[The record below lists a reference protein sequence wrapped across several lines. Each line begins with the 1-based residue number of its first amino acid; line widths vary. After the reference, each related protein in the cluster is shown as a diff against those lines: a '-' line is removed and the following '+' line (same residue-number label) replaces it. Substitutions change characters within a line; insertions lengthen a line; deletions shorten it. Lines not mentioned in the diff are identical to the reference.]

1 MTLVDTD
8 VLIDAARGIPDALA
22 SLQTHGASG
31 ALAVSVITE
40 MELIVGCRNK
50 AELQALRRFLSRYSV
65 RPVTAAVSQQASGLV
80 EQFAL
85 SHGLRIPD
93 ALIAATALDGGLPL
107 LTKNQ
112 RDFRFIPG
120 LVLPTYP

>member
-80 EQFAL
+80 
-85 SHGLRIPD
+85 
-93 ALIAATALDGGLPL
+93 
-107 LTKNQ
+107 
-112 RDFRFIPG
+112 
-120 LVLPTYP
+120 